1 MAKKRCALRI
11 ESARQKIE
19 RDAPAIGAQN
29 FRIAHAGERMIIG
42 DEVKR
47 FALGLQRDGR
57 SHHAEVIADVQN
69 ATGLNTGED
78 ATGSLIC
85 NSERSRRLSVVSTEY
100 FHPFARNSKRF
111 LDFARNDKC
120 FVLAIFRASR

>member
-1 MAKKRCALRI
+1 
-11 ESARQKIE
+11 
-19 RDAPAIGAQN
+19 
-29 FRIAHAGERMIIG
+29 MIIG

-47 FALGLQRDGR
+47 FALGLKRDGR

-78 ATGSLIC
+78 AHGSFIC
-85 NSERSRRLSVVSTEY
+85 HSERSLRISVVSSEY
-100 FHPFARNSKRF
+100 FHRFARNSKRF

-120 FVLAIFRASR
+120 FVLAIFRAPLDKTAYGCA